1 MAYGFRASEAD
12 VCSRPRPPKPLPQQ
26 RALRGVDARQVAP
39 LPVRVHISPHKLTRL
54 PSVLLGPG
62 PTGFGPNCA
71 FQTFTTASSLSIQ
84 FMQWLAGVPVRA
96 PGDDCRGTR

>member
-54 PSVLLGPG
+54 LFFLDLGLPALG
-62 PTGFGPNCA
+62 LTARFRLSLPLPVFLFNSCNGLQA
-71 FQTFTTASSLSIQ
+71 FLFELQVMTAE
-84 FMQWLAGVPVRA
+84 GH
-96 PGDDCRGTR
+96 GK